1 MSWIDL
7 TFCTNKNKI
16 SNPGVDVTIFEKN
29 NVIYGKINI
38 WAPLPPAYIREVW
51 DYSKTNIE
59 RINKAISFFN
69 KSYFSL
75 YS

>member
-38 WAPLPPAYIREVW
+38 WAPLPPAYTAKFGITVKQI
-51 DYSKTNIE
+51 SKG
-59 RINKAISFFN
+59 
-69 KSYFSL
+69 
-75 YS
+75 